1 MYGSDYMDKVTHSL
15 CAQEL
20 LYCVCYRDLIKC
32 QNKTRYIYIQGVLI
46 NKSDFLLVAKKSIIL
61 L

>member
-46 NKSDFLLVAKKSIIL
+46 NKSDFLLVAK
-61 L
+61 